1 MVGTVNQDNAF
12 SQNFVNV
19 VYFVELQFKS
29 ATAYLST
36 ANFNIDWGGNTWL
49 GFGEVGAISD
59 VQQTESMETSSVTF
73 TLNIAQLEWLAIALG
88 DVDEYRGR
96 VAKIYM
102 CPLTSNYQLID
113 TPVLV
118 WKGYMDTMGAGI
130 SGEEGSISLKCES
143 SAYGLKRL
151 PTYRLNKA
159 QWAKYHPTDKSMEYV
174 ESLISSDFKW
184 LSRRFQE
191 I

>member
-12 SQNFVNV
+12 ASSFVNV
-19 VYFVELQFKS
+19 VYFIEFQFKS
-29 ATAYLST
+29 ATTYLST
-36 ANFNIDWGGNTWL
+36 ANFNIDCGGHTWL
-49 GFGEVGAISD
+49 GFGEAGAISD

-88 DVDEYRGR
+88 DVDEYRGKP
-96 VAKIYM
+96 VKLYM
-102 CPLTSNYQLID
+102 CPLTNNYQLID
-113 TPVLV
+113 TPVLL
-118 WKGYMDTMGAGI
+118 WKGYIDTMGAGV

-151 PTYRLNKA
+151 PTYRMNKA
-159 QWAKYHPTDKSMEYV
+159 QWAKYHPTDKGMQYI
-174 ESLISSDFKW
+174 ESLISDDFKW
-184 LSRRFQE
+184 LTKRFQQ